1 MQQQLGNGLLLPVWI
16 RLQLNDGQE
25 CGPLK
30 LDIAVQ
36 KQLKARSGYKFLV
49 HGLNKVFSN
58 ESHLAVIKATC
69 WHLELPSLF
78 CHIRCPNAVAVEISG
93 AVQGLQQDTAGFDTL
108 QCPFYDFPV
117 RSDNICIYFIGCS
130 AACRLSRQAS
140 VYRAARL
147 QAQSNLIYHN

>member
-1 MQQQLGNGLLLPVWI
+1 LTLQASECTQPSWSQKILTLRIPNRVALPALEPYCNDLDSLMQQQLGNGLLLPVWT
-16 RLQLNDGQE
+16 RLLLNDGQE
-25 CGPLK
+25 CGPLR

-78 CHIRCPNAVAVEISG
+78 CRIRCPTAVAVEISG
-93 AVQGLQQDTAGFDTL
+93 AVQGL
-108 QCPFYDFPV
+108 
-117 RSDNICIYFIGCS
+117 
-130 AACRLSRQAS
+130 
-140 VYRAARL
+140 
-147 QAQSNLIYHN
+147 